1 MGDIRSRGGEANMPA
16 QLTECPQC
24 QAPLSLTP
32 DRRFCQC
39 AYCGCKFAVELSDG
53 TPPQLTRFESL
64 LSTPASETVA
74 QDAEQRLADLEL
86 SVADAEDD
94 VDCRQAELQDTR
106 SAYWRTR
113 FNLQRLVAPL
123 QNTTY
128 VAGLFAALAAF
139 ATLFVF
145 KRPERLPGALI
156 AVLLAATAWAFHR
169 EWQEGEL
176 DGQGDCEEAKEA
188 VEDAQS
194 ALRSALAHLEDQTLE
209 REFLQRQVLASSSQG
224 VASAS

>member
-1 MGDIRSRGGEANMPA
+1 MPS

-39 AYCGCKFAVELSDG
+39 AYCGSKFAIELREGAS
-53 TPPQLTRFESL
+53 PRLERFESL
-64 LSTPASETVA
+64 LSTLAEETVA
-74 QDAEQRLADLEL
+74 QDAQQRLADLEVT
-86 SVADAEDD
+86 VADAEDD
-94 VDCRQAELQDTR
+94 VESKQAELQDAK

-113 FNLQRLVAPL
+113 FDLQRLVAPL

-128 VAGLFAALAAF
+128 LAGLFAALAAF

-176 DGQGDCEEAKEA
+176 DGQGDCEEAKTA
-188 VEDAQS
+188 VQDAQT
-194 ALRSALAHLEDQTLE
+194 ALHSALARLEEQTLE
-209 REFLQRQVLASSSQG
+209 QEFLQRQVLASSSQG
-224 VASAS
+224 GSSPL